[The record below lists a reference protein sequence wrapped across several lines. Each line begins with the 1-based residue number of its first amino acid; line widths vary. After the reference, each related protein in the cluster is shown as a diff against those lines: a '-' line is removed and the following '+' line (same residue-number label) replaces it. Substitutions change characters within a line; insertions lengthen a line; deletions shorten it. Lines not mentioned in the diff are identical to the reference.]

1 MSALKHFSFLL
12 LALWLA
18 ACGEFDRDNP
28 VDPIVSG
35 GVDLRELLVG
45 TWSREDTE
53 KNELYFFTG
62 DGRVELR
69 DYTSTAEGAID
80 RNASFPPTRVRSFS
94 GSYSLV
100 GNVLRI
106 TFTLASS
113 SDPDE
118 RLSLPS
124 SDKVVEISIS
134 GTRLVLKER
143 DGDRQYTRMS

>member
-1 MSALKHFSFLL
+1 MSALKRFSFLL
-12 LALWLA
+12 LGCWLA

-28 VDPIVSG
+28 FDPIVSG
-35 GVDLRELLVG
+35 GVDLRDLLVG
-45 TWSREDTE
+45 TWSRVDAE

-69 DYTSTAEGAID
+69 DYSSTEEGAID

-100 GNVLRI
+100 GSVLQI
-106 TFTLASS
+106 TFTIAQS

-118 RLSLPS
+118 RLSLPT

-134 GTRLVLKER
+134 GTRLILKER
-143 DGDRQYTRMS
+143 DGDRQYTRTT